1 MFRLVWQGGKQSFPL
16 FFKEKM
22 PQIFKI
28 VDQSVFDAIG
38 REGIFAGAGID
49 VRDGYIHFSTAQQ
62 VAETARLHFAGRI
75 DLVLFAVD
83 VEVVQDRLKWEA
95 SRGGQ
100 LFPHVYGVIRP
111 SDISWHKVLPWN
123 RTAHDFPPETFL

>member
-1 MFRLVWQGGKQSFPL
+1 
-16 FFKEKM
+16 M

-38 REGIFAGAGID
+38 REGSFAGAGID

-62 VAETARLHFAGRI
+62 VAETARLHFAGRM

-83 VEVVQDRLKWEA
+83 VDVVQDRLTWEA

-100 LFPHVYGVIRP
+100 LFPHVYGDIRA
-111 SDISWHKVLPWN
+111 SDISWHQALPWN
-123 RTAHDFPPETFL
+123 GTAHDFPPEIFL